1 MLLTGTNLSWKI
13 RIQEH
18 FAAENLQKKTNKSN
32 NSNNIRPHQ
41 NVTDSYK
48 QSVEPLNKPQDTQ
61 NIKRYKDNK
70 LWRKLFYRH

>member
-1 MLLTGTNLSWKI
+1 MENKNI
-13 RIQEH
+13 RT
-18 FAAENLQKKTNKSN
+18 FCGRKPSQKKPNKSN

>member
-18 FAAENLQKKTNKSN
+18 FAAENLKKKPN
-32 NSNNIRPHQ
+32 NSNNIRPQQ

-48 QSVEPLNKPQDTQ
+48 QSLEPLNKPQDTQ